1 MTAEAVLTQVLN
13 GLTIGAV
20 LMLIAMGL
28 TIIFGLMDVVNFAHG
43 ALYMLGAYLA
53 VTTVGDTGHFWL
65 ALLVAPLGVGVL
77 GSLLE
82 YMMIRP
88 LYGRDP
94 LLQVLLTFGVA
105 VVLREA
111 VEIIWGPRVQSL
123 DAAGRAV
130 GVRRYIRHP
139 LSFLPPCRAFHRLRY
154 RRRRLDRAEAN
165 KYRVDCPRRQH
176 MTATWWMRL
185 GLTCAAFLRECSS
198 PELCS
203 PRWRVCL
210 IGPLRSVHP
219 DMGNEVIVDAFI
231 AVIVGGLGSVPG
243 AVAGALLVGM
253 AELMGAL
260 AIPGMAKAVVYVAVA
275 IVMIW
280 RPSGLLGGEP
290 AAGGSR

>member
-1 MTAEAVLTQVLN
+1 MTAEAVLTQILN

-65 ALLVAPLGVGVL
+65 ALLVAPLGVGAL
-77 GSLLE
+77 GFLLE
-82 YMMIRP
+82 YVMIRP

-123 DAAGRAV
+123 MPPAELSGSIDIFGIHYPSYRLAVLFIAFGIAGVVWIALRQTNIGLIVRAGSYDRDMVDALGV
-130 GVRRYIRHP
+130 NVRRVFTGVFVAGAM
-139 LSFLPPCRAFHRLRY
+139 L
-154 RRRRLDRAEAN
+154 
-165 KYRVDCPRRQH
+165 
-176 MTATWWMRL
+176 
-185 GLTCAAFLRECSS
+185 AALAGA
-198 PELCS
+198 
-203 PRWRVCL
+203 L

-219 DMGNEVIVDAFI
+219 DMGNDVIVDAFI

>member
-1 MTAEAVLTQVLN
+1 MTAEAVLTQILN

-53 VTTVGDTGHFWL
+53 VTAVGDTGHFWL

-77 GSLLE
+77 GFLLE
-82 YMMIRP
+82 YTMIRP

-111 VEIIWGPRVQSL
+111 VEIIWGPRVRSL
-123 DAAGRAV
+123 MPPKELSGSTDIFGIHYPSYRLAVLFIAFGIAGAVWIALRQTNIGLIVRAGTYDRDMVDALGV
-130 GVRRYIRHP
+130 NVRRVFTGVFVAGAM
-139 LSFLPPCRAFHRLRY
+139 L
-154 RRRRLDRAEAN
+154 
-165 KYRVDCPRRQH
+165 
-176 MTATWWMRL
+176 
-185 GLTCAAFLRECSS
+185 AALAG
-198 PELCS
+198 
-203 PRWRVCL
+203 VL

-219 DMGNEVIVDAFI
+219 DMGNDVIVDAFI

-260 AIPGMAKAVVYVAVA
+260 AFPGMAKAVIYVAVA

-290 AAGGSR
+290 AASGSR